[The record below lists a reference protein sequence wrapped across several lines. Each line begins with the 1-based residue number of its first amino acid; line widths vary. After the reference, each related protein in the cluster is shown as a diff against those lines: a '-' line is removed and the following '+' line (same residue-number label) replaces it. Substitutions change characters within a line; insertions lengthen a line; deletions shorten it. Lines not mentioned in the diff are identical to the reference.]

1 MKIGVYMGRMCNP
14 PHPGEII
21 KEILLLGAGLTTAQL
36 ADLLQV
42 TRGTISRIINKHSG
56 ISADMAL
63 RLSKL
68 LPDTSVEL
76 WLSHQQAYDVW
87 QIKQHSKE
95 LNIKPLKVA

>member
-1 MKIGVYMGRMCNP
+1 MGRMCNP

-42 TRGTISRIINKHSG
+42 TRGTVSTIINKHSG
-56 ISADMAL
+56 ISVDMAL

-68 LPDTSVEL
+68 LSSTSVEL

-87 QIKQHSKE
+87 QIKQHSKK
-95 LNIKPLKVA
+95 LNIRPLKVA

>member
-1 MKIGVYMGRMCNP
+1 MGRMFNP

-21 KEILLLGAGLTTAQL
+21 KEILLFGAGLTTTQL
-36 ADLLQV
+36 AELLQV

-56 ISADMAL
+56 ISADMAF

-68 LPDTSVEL
+68 LPNTSVEL

-87 QIKQHSKE
+87 QIKKHSKG

>member
-1 MKIGVYMGRMCNP
+1 MGRMCNP

-21 KEILLLGAGLTTAQL
+21 KEILLLGAGLTTLEL
-36 ADLLQV
+36 ANLLQV
-42 TRGTISRIINKHSG
+42 TRGTISRIVNKHSG

-68 LPDTSVEL
+68 LPNTTVEL

-95 LNIKPLKVA
+95 LKIKPLKVA